1 MVLNSAVNSFREP
14 GSNILKL
21 FMEYQELWEGDR
33 DQLVDEFINP
43 PADADPPREAPSLS
57 ELKAEIQRYVDKLD
71 EIQEIENNFVI
82 GNLQINSAN
91 IKTALTVEAK
101 VRPVSTQFLP
111 NMGPNLSSY
120 PKFLGMEACTG
131 QSHEQP
137 VRGQNEHHIRFHR

>member
-33 DQLVDEFINP
+33 DQLVNEFINP

-71 EIQEIENNFVI
+71 EIKEIENSFVI

-101 VRPVSTQFLP
+101 VRLIPTHFSPNSRPLPQPQLLRNGSVFWPVT
-111 NMGPNLSSY
+111 
-120 PKFLGMEACTG
+120 
-131 QSHEQP
+131 
-137 VRGQNEHHIRFHR
+137 

>member
-14 GSNILKL
+14 GSKILGM

-33 DQLVDEFINP
+33 DQLVNEFINP

-71 EIQEIENNFVI
+71 EIAEIENSFII

-101 VRPVSTQFLP
+101 VKPKLPRNARTLSLCFKCALAPPKINFILFFRNGNVCWPVT
-111 NMGPNLSSY
+111 
-120 PKFLGMEACTG
+120 
-131 QSHEQP
+131 
-137 VRGQNEHHIRFHR
+137 

>member
-14 GSNILKL
+14 GSKILGM

-33 DQLVDEFINP
+33 DQLVNDFINP

-71 EIQEIENNFVI
+71 EIQEIENSFII

-101 VRPVSTQFLP
+101 VKYQTIKFSLL
-111 NMGPNLSSY
+111 NSS
-120 PKFLGMEACTG
+120 PKLTSYLF
-131 QSHEQP
+131 
-137 VRGQNEHHIRFHR
+137 

>member
-33 DQLVDEFINP
+33 DQLVNEFINP

-71 EIQEIENNFVI
+71 EIKEIENSFVI

-101 VRPVSTQFLP
+101 VRRSLAHFTQTLA
-111 NMGPNLSSY
+111 LIL
-120 PKFLGMEACTG
+120 KLILGMETRLG

-137 VRGQNEHHIRFHR
+137 IRGQDEYHI

>member
-14 GSNILKL
+14 GSKILGM

-33 DQLVDEFINP
+33 DQLVNEFINP

-71 EIQEIENNFVI
+71 EIAEIENSFII

-101 VRPVSTQFLP
+101 VITQTTQKCQDFPPRLEMRFGATRAQFHSVFRNGNVCWPVT
-111 NMGPNLSSY
+111 
-120 PKFLGMEACTG
+120 
-131 QSHEQP
+131 
-137 VRGQNEHHIRFHR
+137 

>member
-14 GSNILKL
+14 GSKILGM

-33 DQLVDEFINP
+33 DQLVNEFINP

-71 EIQEIENNFVI
+71 EIAEIENSFII

-101 VRPVSTQFLP
+101 VKLLGNARTLALDFKCPLAPSKMNFILFFRNGNACWPV
-111 NMGPNLSSY
+111 
-120 PKFLGMEACTG
+120 
-131 QSHEQP
+131 
-137 VRGQNEHHIRFHR
+137 I

>member
-33 DQLVDEFINP
+33 DQLVNEFINP

-71 EIQEIENNFVI
+71 EIKEIENSFVI

-101 VRPVSTQFLP
+101 VRGSLAQPILTFGLNPNPKTNFRNGNASWPVT
-111 NMGPNLSSY
+111 
-120 PKFLGMEACTG
+120 
-131 QSHEQP
+131 
-137 VRGQNEHHIRFHR
+137 